1 MNRPALALCLL
12 VLAVGGCGGDD
23 DEPSGN
29 APTRAE
35 YIAAGDEICTQV
47 NEKTAELNREVD
59 EIERTATDQAA
70 ALAAAAPL
78 LAEAY
83 DYQRD
88 QLAEFRDLTPPAG
101 DEEAVDR
108 IVAGIEQQVALV
120 GKIADAA
127 SAGDAERLA
136 ELGSQVAPLRTRVR
150 GLLQG
155 YGFEECGRR

>member
-1 MNRPALALCLL
+1 MN
-12 VLAVGGCGGDD
+12 D
-23 DEPSGN
+23 
-29 APTRAE
+29 
-35 YIAAGDEICTQV
+35 
-47 NEKTAELNREVD
+47 KTAALNRRVD
-59 EIERTATDQAA
+59 EIERTATDQAQ
-70 ALAAAAPL
+70 ALAEAAPL

-83 DYQRD
+83 DFQGD

-101 DEEAVDR
+101 DQEAVDR
-108 IVAGIEQQVALV
+108 IVVGIEQQVALV
-120 GKIADAA
+120 GQIADAA